1 MMVGGYPPFQGDGGK
16 NMAVLFRKIRA
27 GDFTFHETLWGNVS
41 VQCKR
46 LISKL
51 LCVNPDRRFSAKQ
64 ALDSQWIQELDGRC
78 LSKRDLSQSLKS
90 LKKFNGRLSLK
101 GAMHAVKFAISAN
114 FWNPDAVT
122 FSRQTNQIQITDQV
136 INAALR
142 SPSRISFSDEYEL
155 LRKIRKGSSATVW
168 ECEHK
173 DTKEIFAVK
182 IINRPE
188 LNANDDEFVL
198 NEVAIMQSLSQFS
211 KYIVQ
216 LLDFFEEEDN
226 FFLVMDYMGG
236 GDVFDRILEK
246 TKYNENDARML
257 TVVLLKAVR
266 CIHSVGIAHRDLK
279 PQNLL
284 LTVSRNA
291 AVVFLPVSESH
302 SQCPLPLDLQSTE
315 NNAHI
320 KITDFGFSRRV
331 HAPQSL
337 TSRCGTV
344 RSHRQFF
351 HIH

>member
-16 NMAVLFRKIRA
+16 NMSVLFRKIRA
-27 GDFTFHETLWGNVS
+27 GDFTFHETLWGKVS

-51 LCVNPDRRFSAKQ
+51 LTVNPDRRYTARQ
-64 ALDSQWIQELDGRC
+64 ALDSQWIQESDGRG
-78 LSKRDLSQSLKS
+78 LSKTDLSQSLKS
-90 LKKFNGRLSLK
+90 LKNFNGKLSLK

-155 LRKIRKGSSATVW
+155 VRKIRKGSCATVW

-182 IINRPE
+182 IINRPK
-188 LNANDDEFVL
+188 LKANDDEFVL

-216 LLDFFEEEDN
+216 LLDFYEEEDN
-226 FFLVMDYMGG
+226 FYLVMDYMGG

-246 TKYNENDARML
+246 TKYTENDARML

-279 PQNLL
+279 PHNLL

-291 AVVFLPVSESH
+291 GVLYLPVSESH
-302 SQCPLPLDLQSTE
+302 SQSVLYSYPSTY
-315 NNAHI
+315 
-320 KITDFGFSRRV
+320 SR
-331 HAPQSL
+331 L
-337 TSRCGTV
+337 
-344 RSHRQFF
+344 
-351 HIH
+351 